1 VRAEQITRPL
11 ATHGEGPCWL
21 ARTREVAWVDMLDGR
36 MLATGLADGATRA
49 IDVPG
54 PVAALVR
61 PRSAGGYVVGVERG
75 VALMDD
81 DGEADMLCEPIRDGG
96 VRMNDGGC
104 DPQGRLWCG
113 SMAYDARPGAGSLYR
128 VDPDGSVE
136 AVLDG
141 VTISNG
147 IGWTPDGA
155 TAFYVDTATGQIDAF
170 AFDGVEG
177 SLGDRRCFAAIPAAS
192 GQPDGLA
199 VDAEGGVWVA
209 LWEGGAVHRYAPD
222 GSLDA
227 VVPLPCSLVTAC
239 AFGGDDLSELYITTS
254 RLDLPEGA
262 ERAAG
267 ALFLCEPG
275 VRGQPVLEFAG

>member
-1 VRAEQITRPL
+1 VL
-11 ATHGEGPCWL
+11 AT
-21 ARTREVAWVDMLDGR
+21 A
-36 MLATGLADGATRA
+36 LATGATRA
-49 IDVPG
+49 IEVPG

-81 DGEADMLCEPIRDGG
+81 DGEADMLCELVREDGIRL
-96 VRMNDGGC
+96 NDGGC

-113 SMAYDARPGAGSLYR
+113 TMAYDARPGAGSLFR
-128 VDPDGSVE
+128 VEPDGSVE
-136 AVLDG
+136 TVLED

-170 AFDGVEG
+170 AFDGSEG
-177 SLGDRRCFAAIPAAS
+177 TLRDRRCFARIT
-192 GQPDGLA
+192 GGGKPDGLA
-199 VDAEGGVWVA
+199 VDADGGVWVA

-227 VVPLPCSLVTAC
+227 VVELPCSLVTAC
-239 AFGGDDLSELYITTS
+239 AFGGDDLAELYITTS
-254 RLDLPEGA
+254 RLDLPEGS

-267 ALFLCEPG
+267 SLFVCEPG